1 MKKLVAAFLGRGKGT
16 ETTVAAGRFGP
27 LTEEELLGMAAT
39 PLDAG
44 LLRATVHVIRAEGA
58 RAARALA
65 GAGQMGLTDSQVRE
79 ECGALAAAA
88 RIEDVLLRLVAAAN
102 KRRQ

>member
-1 MKKLVAAFLGRGKGT
+1 MMAFFGRGRG
-16 ETTVAAGRFGP
+16 EAQRVESGRFGP
-27 LTEEELLGMAAT
+27 LTEEELMGMAAT

-44 LLRATVHVIRAEGA
+44 LLKAAVHVIRAEGA
-58 RAARALA
+58 RAARTLA
-65 GAGQMGLTDSQVRE
+65 GAGQAGLTDSQVRE
-79 ECGALAAAA
+79 ECGAMAAAV